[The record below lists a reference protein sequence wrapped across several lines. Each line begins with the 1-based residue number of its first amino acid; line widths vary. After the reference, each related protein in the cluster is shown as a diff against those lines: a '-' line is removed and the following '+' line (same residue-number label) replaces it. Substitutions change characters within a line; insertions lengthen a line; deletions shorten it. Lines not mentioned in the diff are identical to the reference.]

1 MGIVYIKRPVQC
13 VGLSM
18 RETRVSRI
26 VKKVGNAAVLDAS
39 GRLQQRDRGGG
50 LQGKGPSGTS

>member
-1 MGIVYIKRPVQC
+1 MQC

-26 VKKVGNAAVLDAS
+26 VEKVGNAAVLDAS
-39 GRLQQRDRGGG
+39 GRLLSGTGGVG
-50 LQGKGPSGTS
+50 LQEKGHTGTS